1 MSLDLYKTWIIASKH
16 LNTSRGINLNENA
29 SIYYWHG
36 FNLYCINLEIIF
48 STIAV

>member
-1 MSLDLYKTWIIASKH
+1 MSLDLYKTCIITSKH

-29 SIYYWHG
+29 SIYSHG

-48 STIAV
+48 QQY